1 MGVQFEQDEP
11 DPEPAFEVW
20 DVNWPTVVLFLACET
35 QWREVATMNGL
46 DRRGL
51 DYSAVDVTM
60 RRLDAPDHTF
70 NGVMIME
77 RAALEAFG
85 EMG

>member
-1 MGVQFEQDEP
+1 
-11 DPEPAFEVW
+11 
-20 DVNWPTVVLFLACET
+20 
-35 QWREVATMNGL
+35 MNGL